1 MPDRPSGL
9 KIDDKLEPGRL
20 LDRQIGRL
28 DAAQQLGELPA
39 HDVSVQLND
48 QRSVSDEA
56 ALLRHFRPL
65 VNGWQTQGPNA
76 VENEGTTVEE
86 KRGCQHVERS
96 GIRGLCRFD
105 GACDFLAPR
114 DLMDRKLAAACA
126 RRLFQVRS
134 RDGVVVLLSTSAA
147 IRRTPGTASMRIS
160 CRLPSSSEARRV
172 TRVIFPPGWPSERTK
187 PWPTISSVK
196 ARIGMLVVACWAART
211 DAS

>member
-1 MPDRPSGL
+1 MDGSHSLLIRTAVWHSDAARGPSTPSFDYLIGAQDQPDWDFMPDRPSGL

-65 VNGWQTQGPNA
+65 VNGWQTQGRNA

-86 KRGCQHVERS
+86 KR
-96 GIRGLCRFD
+96 
-105 GACDFLAPR
+105 
-114 DLMDRKLAAACA
+114 
-126 RRLFQVRS
+126 
-134 RDGVVVLLSTSAA
+134 
-147 IRRTPGTASMRIS
+147 
-160 CRLPSSSEARRV
+160 
-172 TRVIFPPGWPSERTK
+172 
-187 PWPTISSVK
+187 
-196 ARIGMLVVACWAART
+196 
-211 DAS
+211 